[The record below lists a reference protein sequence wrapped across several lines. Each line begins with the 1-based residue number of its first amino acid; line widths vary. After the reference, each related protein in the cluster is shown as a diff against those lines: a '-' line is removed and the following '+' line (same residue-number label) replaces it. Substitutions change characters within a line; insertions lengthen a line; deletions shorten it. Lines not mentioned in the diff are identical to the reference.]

1 MIGSTIYLNSSKIEK
16 KRLRK
21 DKFASRLMLSV
32 TVFSGMIVFLM
43 VYGLYLKSK
52 PILVNI
58 PLGELI
64 FSTSWHPF
72 KGEFGFFPYI
82 MGTIWVTM
90 VAVVIAV
97 PLSLLTAI
105 FLSEYAH
112 KRVMSL
118 VNPLIDLL
126 AGIPSIVY
134 GVWALLIIVPL
145 ISVHIAPLLG
155 SFSTGYCVLSA
166 GLVLAVMI
174 LPIIIHVSVEVF
186 NTMPHELREASL
198 SLGATKWQTIKHV
211 VIRKAMPGIIA
222 AIVLG
227 ISRAFGETMAVL
239 MVAGNVAQ
247 VPSSVFDPAYPL
259 PALIANNYGEMLSIP
274 LYDSALMLASLILLI
289 IVLFFNIISRVILI
303 KVERSIQ

>member
-43 VYGLYLKSK
+43 IYGLYLKSK

-145 ISVHIAPLLG
+145 ISVHIAPLFG

>member
-1 MIGSTIYLNSSKIEK
+1 MIGSSIYLNSSKIEN

-145 ISVHIAPLLG
+145 ISVHIAPLFG
-155 SFSTGYCVLSA
+155 IFSTGYCVLSA

-211 VIRKAMPGIIA
+211 VIRKSMPGIIA

>member
-43 VYGLYLKSK
+43 IYGLYLKSK

-145 ISVHIAPLLG
+145 ISFHIAPLFG